1 MHVYKPV
8 SRKPLM
14 LITYRASKT
23 PEIFPHREHL
33 IIIIII
39 SFSLKKKRT

>member
-33 IIIIII
+33 IIIII